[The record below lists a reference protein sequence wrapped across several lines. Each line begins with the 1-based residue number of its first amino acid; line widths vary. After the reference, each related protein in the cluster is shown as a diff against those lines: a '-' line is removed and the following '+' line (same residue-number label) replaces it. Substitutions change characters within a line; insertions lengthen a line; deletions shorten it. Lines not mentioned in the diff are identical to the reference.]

1 MRLTIETIRKV
12 GEIPKD
18 DWNRLVGDGSP
29 FVEWGFL
36 TALEES
42 GCLDDASGWHPQIVV
57 VRDDSG
63 RLLAAAPMY
72 LKMHSQGE
80 FVFDWAWADAANRA
94 GIRYYPKAVVA
105 SPFSPVTGVRLLVAS
120 EHAETKALKTT
131 LMQGCLEVAREMGL
145 SSVHFNFVAED
156 EVEIFREAG
165 LLMREGIQ
173 YHWKNRGYETFD
185 DYLAEFRA
193 KPRANVRRERRLLA
207 EGGVQTRILQGDAI
221 DRTMMKRMFRYYRST
236 VQKFYWGSQY
246 LTSDFFEVVL
256 EKIPERLQLVVAEHH
271 GEVFAGAF
279 NMVKGDRLYGRYWG
293 CEREVEF
300 THFEVCMYRA
310 VQWCIENGIQVFEPG
325 AGGEHKHDRGF
336 EATVTH
342 SAHWI
347 ADSRLAD
354 AIARHLE
361 FEREQIARNV
371 ELLDAQGPFRRG
383 D

>member
-1 MRLTIETIRKV
+1 MRLTIETVQRV
-12 GEIPKD
+12 GEISKE
-18 DWNRLVGDGSP
+18 DWNRLVGDGSV

-42 GCLDDASGWHPQIVV
+42 GCLDHESGWHPQIVV
-57 VRDDSG
+57 VKTDQG
-63 RLLAAAPMY
+63 RLVAAAPMY

-105 SPFSPVTGVRLLVAS
+105 SPFSPVTGVRLLVDPDDS
-120 EHAETKALKTT
+120 DPKMLKKV
-131 LMQGCLEVAREMGL
+131 LVQGCLEVAKQMGL

-156 EVEIFREAG
+156 EVQIFRDAG
-165 LLMREGIQ
+165 LLMRGGIQ

-185 DYLAEFRA
+185 DYLAEFRS

-207 EGGVQTRILQGDAI
+207 EGGVQTRVLQGGEI
-221 DRTMMKRMFRYYRST
+221 DRAMMKRIYRYYRST

-246 LTSDFFEVVL
+246 LTADFFEVVL
-256 EKIPERLQLVVAEHH
+256 EKIPERLHLVVAEHQ
-271 GEVFAGAF
+271 GEVFAGTF
-279 NMVKGDRLYGRYWG
+279 NLVKGDRLYGRYWG
-293 CEREVEF
+293 CEREIEF

-336 EATVTH
+336 EATVTL

-347 ADSRLAD
+347 EDPRLAD
-354 AIARHLE
+354 AIGRHLE